1 MRKMQATF
9 QRVLVF
15 EIKDLIGMSF
25 CVISNNVMKKTYY
38 VIGETSHDE
47 RKIYEKNETEVM

>member
-25 CVISNNVMKKTYY
+25 CVISNNVMKKIYY

-47 RKIYEKNETEVM
+47 RKIYEKK